1 MIIIVVV
8 LALLILGSLSLIS
21 RDEQQPEQKGPEHR
35 PDARFYARE
44 STTPSTPNWLAIYLA
59 ACESPA
65 EEAFLRA
72 MIPAYTLEPSS
83 GLLLGSGIRM
93 NLQVEVKRY
102 EKNGVWRLYR
112 VDFLIND
119 WLVVEIDG
127 AAHHSSLE
135 ALKKDS
141 LRDSFLRGKR
151 FTTLHLPAKLVFNTP
166 AEAIRR
172 VRAALAEGPQPFEA
186 PPVKSGKTSF
196 FQFMNDHMDQ
206 AQKNEKVD
214 EILQWRA
221 FHDAQTMIKGIIKL
235 ETLRIEGTDENGF
248 HKQEKRFDLTK
259 MHLDGMMDSMARK
272 DISSNLE
279 SARKFNPSVIN
290 CPTSSF
296 AHPDPYIAAALDR
309 IHRDLKAEIP
319 YYFKIVQAQ
328 LRNNRELARRVEEH
342 LAMLSCTTC
351 IEAIRTNYD
360 V

>member
-1 MIIIVVV
+1 MMIIVVL
-8 LALLILGSLSLIS
+8 LALLILGSLPFLS
-21 RDEQQPEQKGPEHR
+21 RDEGQPEQKEPEHR
-35 PDARFYARE
+35 PDARFYARQ
-44 STTPSTPNWLAIYLA
+44 STTLSTPNWLAIYLA

-72 MIPAYTLEPSS
+72 MIPAYALGPSS
-83 GLLLGSGIRM
+83 GLLVGSDIRM

-102 EKNGVWRLYR
+102 EKNGAWRLYR

-172 VRAALAEGPQPFEA
+172 VQAALAEGPQPLEA
-186 PPVKSGKTSF
+186 PPAKPGKSSF
-196 FQFMNDHMDQ
+196 FELMTDYSDQ
-206 AQKNEKVD
+206 AKKSEEVD
-214 EILQWRA
+214 QILRWSA
-221 FHDAQTMIKGIIKL
+221 FHSARTMINGIIKL
-235 ETLRIEGTDENGF
+235 ETLRLEQTDENGF
-248 HKQEKRFDLTK
+248 LKQSERFDYAKMLLNDLT
-259 MHLDGMMDSMARK
+259 HTMATK
-272 DISSNLE
+272 DIDSN
-279 SARKFNPSVIN
+279 SASAQKFDPSVIN
-290 CPTSSF
+290 RPTNSF
-296 AHPDPYIAAALDR
+296 AHPDPYIAAALNR

-319 YYFKIVQAQ
+319 YYFKIVQAK
-328 LRNNRELARRVEEH
+328 LRNSRELARRVEEQ
-342 LAMLSCTTC
+342 LAMLNCTTC